1 MSEYKGRGGW
11 RGGGRPRI
19 DPKDSK
25 ARPNHGMK
33 ASWEEWAVIKR
44 FKKCLEKNPQKATAS
59 VEALENEVF

>member
-1 MSEYKGRGGW
+1 
-11 RGGGRPRI
+11 
-19 DPKDSK
+19 
-25 ARPNHGMK
+25 MK